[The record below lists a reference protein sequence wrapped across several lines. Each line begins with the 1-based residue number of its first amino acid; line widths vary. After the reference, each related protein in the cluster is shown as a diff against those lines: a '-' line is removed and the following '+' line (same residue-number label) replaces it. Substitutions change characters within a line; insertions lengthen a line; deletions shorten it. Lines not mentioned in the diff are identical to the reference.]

1 MAKEIKQKEPIQRLA
16 DSVDLLV
23 RLKIDSL
30 KVERNKTQMIH
41 LLAGFDLEA
50 PEIACLLS
58 LPGTT
63 VAPEVSKL
71 RAAQKKETPAKSTK
85 KRRVLT
91 LGEDNPSSH
100 RP

>member
-1 MAKEIKQKEPIQRLA
+1 MSREIKQKEPIQQLA

-30 KVERNKTQMIH
+30 KEDRNKTQMIH
-41 LLAGFDLEA
+41 LLAGFGLEA
-50 PEIACLLS
+50 SEIARLLS

-71 RAAQKKETPAKSTK
+71 RAAQKGEAHAKRPK
-85 KRRVLT
+85 KR
-91 LGEDNPSSH
+91 EA
-100 RP
+100 

>member
-1 MAKEIKQKEPIQRLA
+1 VVREIKQKEPIQQLA

-30 KVERNKTQMIH
+30 KGDHSQTQMIH
-41 LLAGFDLEA
+41 RLAGFGLEA
-50 PEIACLLS
+50 SEIARLLR

-71 RAAQKKETPAKSTK
+71 RAAQKNEAPAKRPK
-85 KRRVLT
+85 KRKA
-91 LGEDNPSSH
+91 
-100 RP
+100 

>member
-1 MAKEIKQKEPIQRLA
+1 MAREIKQKEPVQRLV

-30 KVERNKTQMIH
+30 KGDRSQTQMIH
-41 LLAGFDLEA
+41 LLAGFGLEA
-50 PEIACLLS
+50 SEIARLLS

-71 RAAQKKETPAKSTK
+71 RAAQKKKKPAKRAK
-85 KRRVLT
+85 KRKV
-91 LGEDNPSSH
+91 
-100 RP
+100 

>member
-1 MAKEIKQKEPIQRLA
+1 MAREIKQKEPIQQLA

-30 KVERNKTQMIH
+30 KGDRNKTQMIH
-41 LLAGFDLEA
+41 LLAGFGLEA
-50 PEIACLLS
+50 SEIARLLG

-71 RAAQKKETPAKSTK
+71 RAAQKNEAPEKRPK
-85 KRRVLT
+85 KRKA
-91 LGEDNPSSH
+91 
-100 RP
+100 

>member
-1 MAKEIKQKEPIQRLA
+1 MAREIKQKDPIQQLA

-30 KVERNKTQMIH
+30 KGDRSQTQMIH
-41 LLAGFDLEA
+41 LLAGFGLEA
-50 PEIACLLS
+50 SEIARVLN

-71 RAAQKKETPAKSTK
+71 RATQKNEEPAKRPK
-85 KRRVLT
+85 KRKV
-91 LGEDNPSSH
+91 
-100 RP
+100 